1 MIQDW
6 ENMTMNELVDIL
18 AHKTQQ
24 FTQLL
29 VYKNFGKEYK
39 ECKEAIHQILAQIEL
54 RKESTQTPKDL
65 QIN

>member
-1 MIQDW
+1 
-6 ENMTMNELVDIL
+6 MTMDELVDIL
-18 AHKTQQ
+18 AQKTQQ

-39 ECKEAIHQILAQIEL
+39 ECKVAIQQILAQIEL
-54 RKESTQTPKDL
+54 RKESAQTKKDL